1 MKKIK
6 RASIVAS
13 SLLMATLSGVS
24 VFADDGNFGII
35 YSGGAD
41 LGSSNVTINEN
52 LVSGLTTLIKS
63 NNATSTPNGS
73 AKWKKGYA
81 KTSGNDSP
89 CRPFYYFEVPASTG
103 ATITSAAN
111 EELGFTITGDK
122 YVADVTIKDVEYENL
137 EVDRT
142 YAVGIFSH
150 LSSIYGGWDVYEDA
164 ECTDAIISKTL
175 LRDNDDSI
183 FVDAV
188 IDLHNKGESANL
200 ISDQLYF
207 GITDIDYAQS
217 YKIMNV
223 GNELAPSNMFAKN
236 ADHLQQEGATLKN
249 KYVASGNYIYSEY
262 DGSTG
267 DTVVS
272 DNKANVFVKL
282 AEATQREGLD
292 IVYGFGARAG
302 SGIEFFAKQ
311 YVVTYETDDLKHGT
325 ITGTITEDVM
335 AGENPSSTEREPKEG
350 FVETKWTADV
360 PVVLKNGNRIEA
372 NTPMTEAQ
380 AKQVVVNQ
388 DITFTIYF
396 ERQYKVTYVSDKNG
410 DITGITA
417 ENVISGENPSG
428 TEQEPKEGYVDQKW
442 VADVDVTLEDGTT
455 IKAGEPIT
463 AAQIKQVVVDK
474 DIEFKVYHV
483 TEEAAAPATPNT
495 GATTKGADIAKIAA
509 LPVIALLGIALAIRA
524 LPRFTHKK
532 VNFDK

>member
-73 AKWKKGYA
+73 AKWKEGYA

-103 ATITSAAN
+103 AAITSAAN

-137 EVDRT
+137 EAGRT

-150 LSSIYGGWDVYEDA
+150 LSSIYGGWDVYGDA
-164 ECTDAIISKTL
+164 ECTDAVISKTL
-175 LRDNDDSI
+175 LRDSDDSI

-217 YKIMNV
+217 YKIMNA

-236 ADHLQQEGATLKN
+236 ADDLQQEGATLKN

-267 DTVVS
+267 DTVAS

-311 YVVTYETDDLKHGT
+311 YVVTYESDENGA
-325 ITGTITEDVM
+325 ITGITTEDVM
-335 AGENPSSTEREPKEG
+335 AGEKPSGTSQRPNENYADKEW
-350 FVETKWTADV
+350 KADV
-360 PVVLKNGNRIEA
+360 DVTLKNGTVIRAGNPITA
-372 NTPMTEAQ
+372 AQ
-380 AKQVVVNQ
+380 IKQVVVHQ
-388 DITFTIYF
+388 DITFKVYHA
-396 ERQYKVTYVSDKNG
+396 RQYKVTYVSDDNG
-410 DITGITA
+410 EITGIEN
-417 ENVISGENPSG
+417 ENVASGNNPSG
-428 TEQEPKEGYVDQKW
+428 TEQEPNEGYVDQKW

-483 TEEAAAPATPNT
+483 TEEAATPATPNT

-509 LPVIALLGIALAIRA
+509 LPVLALLGIALAIRA

-532 VNFDK
+532 VDFKK